1 MKHLVNRRKKMSEE
15 DSKNLKEIKELLE
28 SIDKKTTA
36 YMDAKLRRDE
46 NEIRHIDL
54 QTRYLKIIAGISG

>member
-1 MKHLVNRRKKMSEE
+1 MSEE

-28 SIDKKTTA
+28 SIEKKTTA

-46 NEIRHIDL
+46 NEISHIDL
-54 QTRYLKIIAGISG
+54 QTRYLKIIAEVSG